1 MASKKKE
8 INKKKNFKG
17 KQPKK
22 MHTDTEWYTRLHV
35 HLAKINKRKE
45 IGNTLLRGLDGDK
58 SQRQKQM
65 KKKT

>member
-1 MASKKKE
+1 
-8 INKKKNFKG
+8 
-17 KQPKK
+17 

-45 IGNTLLRGLDGDK
+45 KGNTLLHGLDRDK